1 MKRFLFIAAATVI
14 VAACS
19 QNGGVD
25 AVPDHRTQTLSSK
38 GSLGQG
44 HSVIQSIGDEVRYED
59 FDFFGRIH
67 NQGLEYVYE
76 TSIRKL
82 PERHVTDDAFYS
94 GVAEASVLFVNE
106 VCEPTRNQSFDV
118 SREALS
124 YDRRS
129 LSDVLAGA
137 SNLSN
142 FQKDVLLRIDTILL
156 NARNN
161 RAGVMANLMN
171 IQERIEEHVDDGDKP
186 FLYSALSVARHS
198 ANYWSDPGTSA
209 KWLDAVNEFGMK
221 YRGGFH
227 RTFAIDWGKV
237 AEVDYHAFVG
247 AACTWVASGSWRMAA
262 ARGAIAG
269 GLSGGGVGMVAGAIV
284 SALGQGAAVA
294 GAAAVIASGAEV
306 VRQEL
311 F

>member
-1 MKRFLFIAAATVI
+1 MKRFLLIAAATVI
-14 VAACS
+14 VASCS
-19 QNGGVD
+19 QNGGLD

-38 GSLGQG
+38 GSLGLK
-44 HSVIQSIGDEVRYED
+44 HSAIQSIDDDVTYED

-82 PERHVTDDAFYS
+82 PERHVTEDAFYS
-94 GVAEASVLFVNE
+94 GVAEVSAQFINE
-106 VCEPTRNQSFDV
+106 VCEPTRSQSFDV
-118 SREALS
+118 SSEALL
-124 YDRRS
+124 YYRKP

-137 SNLSN
+137 SGLSN

-161 RAGVMANLMN
+161 RASVMANLVN
-171 IQERIEEHVDDGDKP
+171 IQDRIEEHVDDDDKP
-186 FLYSALSVARHS
+186 FLFSALSVARHS

-237 AEVDYHAFVG
+237 AEADYNGFVDAVIGYGFSGAWRGPAIRGAIIGSLTTGGVGAVAAAILNVVGHGAAVG
-247 AACTWVASGSWRMAA
+247 AA
-262 ARGAIAG
+262 GAVLKSSLEIA
-269 GLSGGGVGMVAGAIV
+269 
-284 SALGQGAAVA
+284 
-294 GAAAVIASGAEV
+294 
-306 VRQEL
+306 RQEL